1 SARLRPRSGACASSS
16 CQLRALG
23 NGPLQ
28 SGPLQSGAL
37 QSGAHQSG
45 RDAHRPSRC
54 RRACRPGVAPGCRLL
69 SWSRRYRRA
78 GGYLPALRCL
88 GVRRSSSRT
97 GRALTTT
104 SGSDAHGR
112 RRLAWAPERPLL
124 RASVVRLAVVVAS
137 GLAALVAALR
147 ATVGGRACLER
158 GKATD
163 TPCFEGLVD
172 VVDLV
177 EVQRLGQVRRDVFH
191 VGRVLERIDDVLD
204 TGSF

>member
-1 SARLRPRSGACASSS
+1 
-16 CQLRALG
+16 
-23 NGPLQ
+23 
-28 SGPLQSGAL
+28 
-37 QSGAHQSG
+37 
-45 RDAHRPSRC
+45 
-54 RRACRPGVAPGCRLL
+54 
-69 SWSRRYRRA
+69 RRYRRA

-97 GRALTTT
+97 GRAPTTT

-163 TPCFEGLVD
+163 EPCFEGLVD

-204 TGSF
+204 TGSFGAEDLLLESADGQHASSQGDLACHGDVLADRYPRQRADQGEGERY